1 MRYARSIGI
10 TLVAGISLICSS
22 AALADR
28 GRGGHD
34 GRHGFSMGHHGG
46 HGGFRGHRGR
56 GHHGFSRHRFGH
68 HGFNRHRFGHRFGPH
83 RFRHHGFNRSS
94 IFIGFGGFGHWPS
107 YAYGYGYPLGYYGQ
121 PYGYGGYYG
130 RCWTEWLWDPYA
142 GVEVPVRRCRY

>member
-28 GRGGHD
+28 GRGGGHG

-46 HGGFRGHRGR
+46 HGGFRGHRGGR
-56 GHHGFSRHRFGH
+56 HHGFSRHGFGH
-68 HGFNRHRFGHRFGPH
+68 HGFNRHRFGHH
-83 RFRHHGFNRSS
+83 RFRHHGFNRHRSS
-94 IFIGFGGFGHWPS
+94 IFIGFGGFGWPS
-107 YAYGYGYPLGYYGQ
+107 YAYGYGYPGYGY
-121 PYGYGGYYG
+121 PYGYGSYYR
-130 RCWTEWLWDPYA
+130 RCWTELLWDPYL